1 MHRVIPAPSI
11 LSILALMT
19 IIVAIRPEQ
28 AYAQSPPAS
37 YYGTSGANDAI
48 EARHNGAV
56 CASAVAG
63 SDGFWRLTVT
73 SGTCGISEG
82 GSLAFYRNGTDS
94 GARET
99 FKPGGVPSNVTTG
112 VVTGGAPA
120 LPAPAPAP
128 AKPTGSVFSG
138 ALPPSGAAGLLVT
151 GEVVTPTSLKTSL
164 DAKGCQ
170 VQAFAVLRSG
180 SWLVYIEGA
189 PAVVN
194 AGFPT
199 TLGATS
205 PFFVRC

>member
-1 MHRVIPAPSI
+1 MPRLISVLTVLTI
-11 LSILALMT
+11 MT
-19 IIVAIRPEQ
+19 YMVANPTAE
-28 AYAQSPPAS
+28 ADAQSPPAT
-37 YYGTSGANDAI
+37 YYGTSGPGDAI
-48 EARHNGAV
+48 EVRHNSAS

-63 SDGFWRLTVT
+63 PDGFWRLTVS
-73 SGTCGISEG
+73 SGTCGVSEG
-82 GSLAFYRNGTDS
+82 GSLAFYRNGADS

-112 VVTGGAPA
+112 VVTGGAPT

-128 AKPTGSVFSG
+128 GTPTGGVFSG
-138 ALPPSGAAGLLVT
+138 AMPPSGAAGLLVT
-151 GEVVTPTSLKTSL
+151 SEVVTPMSLKAGLS
-164 DAKGCQ
+164 AGGCR

-189 PAVVN
+189 PTAVN